1 MLSKDNRLRLTEICC
16 RMKLGRE
23 VTLTER
29 IWMHKLVEHYNH
41 ALGIAER
48 ILCPYKIEDIE

>member
-16 RMKLGRE
+16 RIKLGRQ
-23 VTLTER
+23 VTLAER
-29 IWMHKLVEHYNH
+29 IWMHKLIKHNKH

-48 ILCPYKIEDIE
+48 IMCPDKIEDF